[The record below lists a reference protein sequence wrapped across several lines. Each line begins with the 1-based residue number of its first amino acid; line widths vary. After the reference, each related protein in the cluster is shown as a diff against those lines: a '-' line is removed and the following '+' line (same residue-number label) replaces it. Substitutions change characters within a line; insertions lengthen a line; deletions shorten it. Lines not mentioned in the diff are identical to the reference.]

1 MEKVKL
7 HFSIEQT
14 LEQLDDALFDKA
26 VECIEAMHRL
36 WQQGIS
42 PESIIVGSYSK
53 EIYGYID
60 VTKLDTESATEE

>member
-14 LEQLDDALFDKA
+14 TEQLDDALFDKA

-42 PESIIVGSYSK
+42 PESIVLGGYSK
-53 EIYGYID
+53 EVYGYID
-60 VTKLDTESATEE
+60 VTPLPSEE